1 MQYVQIIE
9 IPDCKMVSSGVGMFG
24 DGVLERFMEWMNTQP
39 RSIYPKDFLFWDSTN
54 EEKQGFHWLYL
65 YEEGM
70 TIDDSLSVIDFNGGL
85 YAVTTDIDQRTNMDA
100 MNAHIDAFLA
110 ENGMRRD
117 KTRTD
122 LGNIITTPHIKD
134 IIGYDQMNYWTPVTA
149 L

>member
-1 MQYVQIIE
+1 MQYIQIIE

-70 TIDDSLSVIDFNGGL
+70 TIQDSLSVIDFNGGL
-85 YAVTTDIDQRTNMDA
+85 YAVTTDIDQRTDMDA
-100 MNAHIDAFLA
+100 MNTHIDAFLA
-110 ENGMRRD
+110 ENGLQRD

-122 LGNIITTPHIKD
+122 LGNIITTPRIKD
-134 IIGYDQMNYWTPVTA
+134 ILGYDQMNYWTPVTS

>member
-24 DGVLERFMEWMNTQP
+24 DGVLERFMEWMNTQS
-39 RSIYPKDFLFWDSTN
+39 RSIYPKDFLFWDSSN

-65 YEEGM
+65 YEESM
-70 TIDDSLSVIDFNGGL
+70 TICESLSIINFSGGL
-85 YAVTTDIDQRTNMDA
+85 YAVTTDIDQRTDMDA

-110 ENGMRRD
+110 ENGLRRD
-117 KTRTD
+117 KTRND
-122 LGNIITTPHIKD
+122 LGNIITTPHIKG
-134 IIGYDQMNYWTPVTA
+134 IIGYDQMNYWTPVTS

>member
-9 IPDCKMVSSGVGMFG
+9 IPDCKMVSSGVGMFS

-85 YAVTTDIDQRTNMDA
+85 YAVTTDIDQRTDMDA